1 MPQKPQ
7 LALYEYEAE
16 KYIANLVTRKGNTAG
31 DSEKQKTRRAL
42 AYMTALLKERGHS
55 WPDESDYKA
64 YRAGSNSDNK
74 VIDENVSRI
83 EKFFAW
89 LKGKETET
97 MPENEATQVE
107 MFSEL
112 DTQGVEASASTNT
125 ESETWPES
133 DTGNEPVQ
141 ATKKKP
147 GRKVLDTVNGEK
159 KSEKL
164 MMYFTPELIARIRTW
179 CDLKGIS
186 AVSYITGLIEAD
198 LYSKQDKINAFLE
211 MRNNL

>member
-1 MPQKPQ
+1 MTQKTQ

-16 KYIANLVTRKGNTAG
+16 KYIANLVTLKGNAAS
-31 DSEKQKTRRAL
+31 DSEKRKTRKAL
-42 AYMTALLKERGHS
+42 ADMTALLKQRGHS
-55 WPDESDYKA
+55 WPDAGDYASYKGGHDDKA
-64 YRAGSNSDNK
+64 TND
-74 VIDENVSRI
+74 NVSRI

-89 LKGKETET
+89 LKKETDR

-107 MFSEL
+107 LSNESA
-112 DTQGVEASASTNT
+112 TQGVEASASTTN
-125 ESETWPES
+125 
-133 DTGNEPVQ
+133 DTANEPVQ

-164 MMYFTPELIARIRTW
+164 MMYFTPELIGKIRIW

-186 AVSYITGLIEAD
+186 AVSYITSLIEAD

-211 MRNNL
+211 MRYNL